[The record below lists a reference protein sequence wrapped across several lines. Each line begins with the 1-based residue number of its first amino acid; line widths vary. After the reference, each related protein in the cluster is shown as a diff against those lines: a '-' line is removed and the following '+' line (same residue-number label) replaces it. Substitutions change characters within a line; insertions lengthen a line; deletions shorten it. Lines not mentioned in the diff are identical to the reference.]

1 MLHAQYINLCL
12 TKAPI
17 RTTMIPAWERSE
29 GPTASSGP
37 TVTAH
42 FIVTNSLCGVSECDR
57 IVSVSHPM
65 RPVPCPAAQEQRV
78 SASPPGRI
86 HNYGI
91 LHTWLTVFDRPDSS
105 RDCSDTKGNLPKGI
119 QGHRVAGLLPRFIRR
134 FEPVSDGVFSLFQ
147 RIQSCLNPGFTE
159 RLRSRGRL
167 RVCALAAK
175 AAHCLGY
182 SVFCFSRGGKKRFI
196 RHALSRPR
204 RQRQRRFRLKDAFC
218 PPYSLISRG
227 ITRDVAVP
235 GIWNNQPF
243 IQSGGLK

>member
-29 GPTASSGP
+29 GPTAASGP

-65 RPVPCPAAQEQRV
+65 RPVPCPVAQEQRV

-147 RIQSCLNPGFTE
+147 RTQACLNPRIHGALALPRPSA
-159 RLRSRGRL
+159 RLRFGRQSRPLPGVFGFL
-167 RVCALAAK
+167 LFPWGQETVYPPCTEPAK
-175 AAHCLGY
+175 AATATAI
-182 SVFCFSRGGKKRFI
+182 SSERRI
-196 RHALSRPR
+196 LSAI
-204 RQRQRRFRLKDAFC
+204 L
-218 PPYSLISRG
+218 L
-227 ITRDVAVP
+227 
-235 GIWNNQPF
+235 N
-243 IQSGGLK
+243 